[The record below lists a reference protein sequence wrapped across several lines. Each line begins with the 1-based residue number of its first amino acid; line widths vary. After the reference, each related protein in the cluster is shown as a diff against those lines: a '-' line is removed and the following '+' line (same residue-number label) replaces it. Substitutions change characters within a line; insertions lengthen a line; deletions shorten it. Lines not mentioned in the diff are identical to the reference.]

1 MRIGID
7 FDNTIVCYDGLFH
20 CIALE
25 RSLIDET
32 VPVSKQAIR
41 DYLRRCG
48 LETEWTKLQGLVY
61 GARINEAEAYPGVI
75 DFISKF
81 LQAGAEI
88 SIISHKTKTPYAGP
102 PYDLHA
108 TATDWLSRYKIGV
121 AGVFEAI
128 TIDFEL
134 TREDKLQKIRKRN
147 CSIFVDDLPEFL
159 NEPAFPIQTQKILF
173 DPNDIN
179 KNDNRYLRVNSW
191 SQITEF
197 LKSKTHAV

>member
-7 FDNTIVCYDGLFH
+7 FDNTIVCYDDLFH

-25 RSLIDET
+25 RSLIDKT
-32 VPVSKQAIR
+32 LPVSKQAIR
-41 DYLRRCG
+41 NYLRRCG

-61 GARINEAEAYPGVI
+61 GARMSEAEAYPGAI

-81 LQAGAEI
+81 LHAGAKI
-88 SIISHKTKTPYAGP
+88 SIISHKTKIPYAGP

-108 TATDWLSRYKIGV
+108 TATDWLIKRGIGV
-121 AGVFEAI
+121 AGVFEAV

-134 TREDKLQKIRKRN
+134 TREDKLQKIGKRN
-147 CSIFVDDLPEFL
+147 CSTFIDDLLEFL
-159 NEPAFPIQTQKILF
+159 NEPTFPIQTRKILF

-179 KNDNRYLRVNSW
+179 EDDTGYLRVNSW
-191 SQITEF
+191 SQISRLLEA
-197 LKSKTHAV
+197 KKHAG